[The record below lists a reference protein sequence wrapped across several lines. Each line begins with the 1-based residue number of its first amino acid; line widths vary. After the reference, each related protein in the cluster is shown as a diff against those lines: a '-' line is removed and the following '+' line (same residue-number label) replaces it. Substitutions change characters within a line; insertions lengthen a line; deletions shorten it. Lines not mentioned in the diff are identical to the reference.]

1 MNKALNPYVICFEV
15 CRGIAV
21 VFEDDDSL
29 SSNLR
34 IAFRL
39 RIQLEGFWINWKVM
53 LDWQVWTWKWRSYFS
68 QQSKNCCLTQKF
80 AMVICNP
87 SAKSWFHTTMIAW
100 LAQKLP
106 KKSWENHGKPCDDL
120 SIHPTVFFC
129 FFLLLGNDRWENMET
144 QYRPK

>member
-1 MNKALNPYVICFEV
+1 MNKALNTYVICFEV

-53 LDWQVWTWKWRSYFS
+53 LDWQVWT
-68 QQSKNCCLTQKF
+68 
-80 AMVICNP
+80 
-87 SAKSWFHTTMIAW
+87 
-100 LAQKLP
+100 
-106 KKSWENHGKPCDDL
+106 
-120 SIHPTVFFC
+120 
-129 FFLLLGNDRWENMET
+129 
-144 QYRPK
+144 